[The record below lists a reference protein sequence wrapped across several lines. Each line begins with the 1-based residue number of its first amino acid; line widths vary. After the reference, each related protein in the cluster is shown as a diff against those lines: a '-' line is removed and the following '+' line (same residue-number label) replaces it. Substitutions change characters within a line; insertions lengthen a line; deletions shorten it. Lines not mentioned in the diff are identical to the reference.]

1 MEGVMSFKK
10 KRIQNQQNTFDLW
23 MNTPIKKYIHY

>member
-1 MEGVMSFKK
+1 MSFKK
-10 KRIQNQQNTFDLW
+10 KRIQNQQNTFDLGA

>member
-1 MEGVMSFKK
+1 MSFKKK
-10 KRIQNQQNTFDLW
+10 KRIQNQQNTFDQVQR